1 LNYYALAPWQTRQR
15 PCAANGPGGTAS
27 QKSRILYRCSID
39 LFDYKRGTVRM
50 ELFNDIFRLLDLR
63 HEIHEKAVFHRVV
76 QAANAMLSRT
86 ILLLGDGRPEIKSL
100 FGFDKQAT
108 ALCGEDH
115 FFDTLIECSNQNSTG
130 YVGSS
135 GSQID

>member
-50 ELFNDIFRLLDLR
+50 ELFNNIFRLVDLR

-86 ILLLGDGRPEIKSL
+86 ILLLKGKRPDLADL
-100 FGFDKQAT
+100 FGLGSGKQPG

-115 FFDTLIECSNQNSTG
+115 FLDTLIQRSNEK
-130 YVGSS
+130 SS
-135 GSQID
+135 GSGQPN